1 MIYFLFFLSVILL
14 ICINALGSYY
24 FGKLLSDGLV
34 ISIIP
39 KILNLKYV
47 ENTGAAFG
55 ILSSKPLLITIF
67 NILILIILTIYVLIN
82 IKDFYKSRYLF
93 SIILIIS
100 GGFGNIIDRM
110 INGYVTDYF
119 EFSFIYFPV
128 FNFADIFITVGA
140 FLLIVKLLM
149 DFIKEN
155 KKDESK

>member
-67 NILILIILTIYVLIN
+67 NILILLTLTIYVLIK
-82 IKDFYKSRYLF
+82 IKDFYKSRYFF

-119 EFSFIYFPV
+119 EFAFISFPV

-140 FLLIVKLLM
+140 FLLIVKLLI

-155 KKDESK
+155 KKDEIK

>member
-67 NILILIILTIYVLIN
+67 NIMILIILTIYVLIK

-119 EFSFIYFPV
+119 EFAFISFPV

-140 FLLIVKLLM
+140 FLLIVKLLI

-155 KKDESK
+155 KKDEIK

>member
-1 MIYFLFFLSVILL
+1 MIYFYFFLSVISL
-14 ICINALGSYY
+14 ICINGLGSYY

-67 NILILIILTIYVLIN
+67 NILILLALTIYVLIK
-82 IKDFYKSRYLF
+82 IKDFSKSGYIF

-119 EFSFIYFPV
+119 EFAFMSFPV

-140 FLLIVKLLM
+140 FLLLIKLM
-149 DFIKEN
+149 IDFIKEN

>member
-67 NILILIILTIYVLIN
+67 NILILLTLTIYVLIKIN
-82 IKDFYKSRYLF
+82 DFYKSRYLF

-119 EFSFIYFPV
+119 EFAFVSFPV

-140 FLLIVKLLM
+140 FLLIVKLLI

>member
-1 MIYFLFFLSVILL
+1 MIYFYFFLSVISL
-14 ICINALGSYY
+14 ICINGLGSYY

-67 NILILIILTIYVLIN
+67 NILILLALTIYVLIK
-82 IKDFYKSRYLF
+82 IKDFSKSGYLF

-119 EFSFIYFPV
+119 EFAFISFPV

-140 FLLIVKLLM
+140 FLLLIKLLI

>member
-1 MIYFLFFLSVILL
+1 MIYFYFFLSVISL
-14 ICINALGSYY
+14 ICINGLGSYY

-67 NILILIILTIYVLIN
+67 NILILLALTIYVLIK
-82 IKDFYKSRYLF
+82 IKDFSKSGYIF

-119 EFSFIYFPV
+119 EFAFISFPV

-140 FLLIVKLLM
+140 FLLLIKLLI
-149 DFIKEN
+149 DFIKES

>member
-1 MIYFLFFLSVILL
+1 MIYFYFFLSVISL
-14 ICINALGSYY
+14 ICINGLGSYY

-67 NILILIILTIYVLIN
+67 NILILLALTIYVLIK
-82 IKDFYKSRYLF
+82 IKDFSKSGYLF

-119 EFSFIYFPV
+119 EFAFISFPV

-140 FLLIVKLLM
+140 FLLLIKLM
-149 DFIKEN
+149 IDFIKEN

>member
-1 MIYFLFFLSVILL
+1 MIYFIFFLSIILL
-14 ICINALGSYY
+14 ICINGLGSYY

-67 NILILIILTIYVLIN
+67 NITILLILTIYVLIK
-82 IKDFYKSRYLF
+82 IKDFSKNKYL
-93 SIILIIS
+93 SPSILIIS

-119 EFSFIYFPV
+119 EFVFISFPV

-140 FLLIVKLLM
+140 FLLLIKLLM

-155 KKDESK
+155 KKDEIK

>member
-1 MIYFLFFLSVILL
+1 MIYFYFFLSVISL
-14 ICINALGSYY
+14 ICINGLGSYY

-67 NILILIILTIYVLIN
+67 NILILLALTIYVLIK
-82 IKDFYKSRYLF
+82 IKDFSESGYLF

-119 EFSFIYFPV
+119 EFAFISFPV

-140 FLLIVKLLM
+140 FLLLIKLM
-149 DFIKEN
+149 IDFIKEN